1 MKLSKAITKYE
12 AMRKIL
18 QTQNDYEAVM
28 VIDEVIADLK
38 YILNQRKRNKK
49 WEH

>member
-18 QTQNDYEAVM
+18 KTKVNYEAVI
-28 VIDEVIADLK
+28 VLDEVITDLK
-38 YILNQRKRNKK
+38 YTLSQEKGK
-49 WEH
+49 

>member
-1 MKLSKAITKYE
+1 MKLSEVIVKYK

-18 QTQNDYEAVM
+18 KTKNNYEAVM

-38 YILNQRKRNKK
+38 YVLSQKK
-49 WEH
+49 GK

>member
-1 MKLSKAITKYE
+1 MKLSEVIAKYE

-18 QTQNDYEAVM
+18 KTKEYYEAVM

-38 YILNQRKRNKK
+38 YVLNQKKRN
-49 WEH
+49 